1 MNQTSNSNGDRPAIE
16 RIADIVAVN
25 RPERQHVLL
34 SAFLRIPRVYLRVCQ
49 AHKTAGVLFLR
60 RHTSE
65 GILTALIGIMG
76 TVLGTV
82 PDWALSAF
90 SRREM
95 LSLYIGL
102 S

>member
-1 MNQTSNSNGDRPAIE
+1 M
-16 RIADIVAVN
+16 
-25 RPERQHVLL
+25 
-34 SAFLRIPRVYLRVCQ
+34 
-49 AHKTAGVLFLR
+49 
-60 RHTSE
+60 SE

-90 SRREM
+90 ARREM